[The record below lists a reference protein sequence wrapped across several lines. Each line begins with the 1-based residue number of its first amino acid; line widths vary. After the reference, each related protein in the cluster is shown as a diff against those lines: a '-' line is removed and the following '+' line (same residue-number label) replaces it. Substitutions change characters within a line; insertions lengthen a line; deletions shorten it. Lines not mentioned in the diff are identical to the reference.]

1 MNVLGDNLLEAP
13 IFKDNTVNQNIN
25 EDTVL
30 RFINTIEGWKTR
42 CKNLHWAAPEQSIH
56 AYLDD
61 FLTVLSG
68 YQDGLAEEY
77 MGINGKMQPTAVTGV
92 PCNSTNAMEFIKQV
106 RLKTLD
112 FYSTLSS
119 NSIYAGVRSECE
131 TFIHEINKYNYLFG
145 LCYKEDN
152 Y

>member
-13 IFKDNTVNQNIN
+13 IFKDNVVNQNIN
-25 EDTVL
+25 EDTTL

-42 CKNLHWAAPEQSIH
+42 CKNLHWAAPEKAIH
-56 AYLDD
+56 TYLDD
-61 FLTVLSG
+61 FLTVLSS
-68 YQDGLAEEY
+68 YQDSLAEEY
-77 MGINGKMQPTAVTGV
+77 MGINGKMQPAAVNGV
-92 PCNSTNAMEFIKQV
+92 SCNSTNAMEFINQV

-112 FYSTLSS
+112 FYSTISS
-119 NSIYAGVRSECE
+119 NIRHAGVRSECE

>member
-77 MGINGKMQPTAVTGV
+77 MGIIGKMQPTAVTGV